1 MENPQSNVAFRGED
15 GREFRASLSRLTRHL
30 VVFELA
36 NPLEGLRVAAVLSDF
51 SVNAGGRVVYAGR
64 AVIRSQ
70 INSGSSLTCE
80 ATLSDEGWKDVDFAA
95 IKSGGGW
102 GAEYRAFLGEWQ
114 KLYRIRPE
122 YKLVIADMQTYFTD
136 LRLWLGQLESGLA
149 GVAAANR
156 ATLEKEIAG
165 EVAESVIPSMNS
177 LFEQFEAVASQID
190 GEAAA
195 AHQNYMRRA
204 LHPLMLCAPFV
215 SRTFSKPLGY
225 AGDYEVVN
233 MIMRNSPEGQSLF
246 AKVLHTWFVRQ
257 PPAVA
262 HRNRISY
269 LVERIAGETL
279 RVSGTG
285 AGREAKIYNAA
296 CGPAAE
302 VVKFRTENPLRNRA
316 EFTLLD
322 FNEETLDYAKS
333 ASGQTGL
340 PPVQCVKRSVHNLLK
355 EGSRRHATT
364 EGAGQYDLV
373 YCAGL
378 FDYLTDQACQ
388 RLLDVMYEWVAPGG
402 LLIATNVEPANPLR
416 HGMEHLLDWPLV
428 YRTAPQLKAVKP
440 AKSCAE
446 DLRIHSDET
455 GVNVFLEVRRPGHE

>member
-1 MENPQSNVAFRGED
+1 MENPQSNVAFKGED

-36 NPLEGLRVAAVLSDF
+36 NPLEGLRVAAVLSGF

-136 LRLWLGQLESGLA
+136 LRLWLAQLESGLA
-149 GVAAANR
+149 GVAAVNR
-156 ATLEKEIAG
+156 ATLEKEIVG

-177 LFEQFEAVASQID
+177 LFEQFESVASQID
-190 GEAAA
+190 DASAV

-233 MIMRNSPEGQSLF
+233 MIVRNTPEGASLF

-279 RVSGTG
+279 RVSG

-302 VVKFRTENPLRNRA
+302 VAKFRTESALRGKA
-316 EFTLLD
+316 AFTLLD

-333 ASGQTGL
+333 LSRQSGL
-340 PPVQCVKRSVHNLLK
+340 PPVQTVKRSVHNLLK
-355 EGSRRHATT
+355 EGARKHETV
-364 EGAGQYDLV
+364 EGAGRFDLV

-402 LLIATNVEPANPLR
+402 LLIATNVEPTNPLR

-428 YRTAPQLKAVKP
+428 YRTASQLKAVRP
-440 AKSCAE
+440 GKSRAE
-446 DLRIHSDET
+446 DVRIHSDET
-455 GVNVFLEVRRPGHE
+455 GVNVFLEVRRPGHV